1 MKIFLDSA
9 NWEEIDEAASWGI
22 LSGVTTNPS
31 LVAKEGNISFPELL
45 KKITHRIE
53 GPVSAEVI
61 GTTAEEMVKEGHELS
76 KIASNIVIKIPMTI
90 EGLKATHQLKDRGI
104 ATNVTLIFTPA
115 QALLAARAGASYV
128 SPFVGRLDDQ
138 GVNGIGVVANIA
150 DTFATHQ
157 LPTQIIAASIRNATH
172 FVEAALIGAD
182 IATVPFGIL
191 KEMTRHPL
199 TDAGLEKFLAD
210 WNAKKKFNIK
220 KE

>member
-1 MKIFLDSA
+1 
-9 NWEEIDEAASWGI
+9 
-22 LSGVTTNPS
+22 
-31 LVAKEGNISFPELL
+31 
-45 KKITHRIE
+45 
-53 GPVSAEVI
+53 
-61 GTTAEEMVKEGHELS
+61 
-76 KIASNIVIKIPMTI
+76 MTI

-104 ATNVTLIFTPA
+104 ATNVTLVFTPA

-150 DTFATHQ
+150 DAFATHQ
-157 LPTQIIAASIRNATH
+157 IPTQIIAASIRNATH

-210 WNAKKKFNIK
+210 WNAKK
-220 KE
+220 